1 MLKDNWEEKHGINL
15 PVHTTC
21 SKGIQGTHVGNMILQ
36 PQGFS
41 DNDHLAGS
49 SSRENVSAFVSSG
62 PTSECFIPRQSNLQD
77 GRYGTSNNQPMC
89 MEPVSFRHQFD
100 NQFRQQNNLSETRP
114 TFNANAR
121 GNGIEKTGIAS
132 QNMVSQLQPSLLDK
146 NLPVE
151 DACKP
156 IDNVRAQ
163 TEAHRSLLPLKS
175 CSTDAEKSLLGSNL
189 QELIKFLSA
198 NHGLPMKTPL
208 ELGTPEYL
216 RLVEIL
222 HQSSVQP
229 NGFSDQLNGRGC
241 SQEEFSGGSEQSGS
255 ISKFGGT
262 KNTPSVERA
271 SFAPSVST
279 EQDEASRTMHNGQL
293 GPGTNYFGNKLE
305 STNGGSHHEGTSKG
319 KEITV
324 APSIHKPKLA
334 STEVKKVPSERATRV
349 ATEKL
354 WEGSLQLSSSVTLK
368 AVAFFKSGEKLLG
381 NNWPEFI
388 EVKGKVRLEAFEKY
402 VQDLP
407 RSRNRGLMVISVCWK
422 EGSSEFGLTGMKEV
436 AKGYKKSSRVGFAQ
450 LLSGIDLYLCPR
462 SDPIITILAKYGF
475 FKGMAVLDG
484 KPDSMIG
491 CVVWRKNRPLNP
503 VGNTS
508 DSKSSPNSTQPQNS
522 PPGFSIKH
530 VPEKKL
536 SPEKPPPESNQ
547 HDEPVT
553 LPPATNSESSK
564 NLASVEV
571 DRNGGN
577 SSSSSSPLQNPVIS
591 DSCNLVRKRPFED
604 DDLPEFD
611 FGIACGKSTL
621 VNSSVSMNNRQN
633 LDSSRLTQLTCVVK
647 TVERETSSGSLEQP
661 SKKSKL
667 FYDDD
672 DDDDMPEWC
681 PPEIHNQMPPTSNFQ
696 TLPPCP
702 PRPLPPIPPP
712 PRADTRPSFCYQ
724 PFRPPAISSPPTS
737 FMGAPPPPPQQPLP
751 SSSSGRFNSNQGL
764 WHRPGSSN
772 VNSSFNRR
780 HPQR

>member
-1 MLKDNWEEKHGINL
+1 
-15 PVHTTC
+15 
-21 SKGIQGTHVGNMILQ
+21 
-36 PQGFS
+36 
-41 DNDHLAGS
+41 
-49 SSRENVSAFVSSG
+49 
-62 PTSECFIPRQSNLQD
+62 
-77 GRYGTSNNQPMC
+77 

-100 NQFRQQNNLSETRP
+100 NQFHQQNNLSETRP
-114 TFNANAR
+114 SFNANPC
-121 GNGIEKTGIAS
+121 GNGIEKIGIAS
-132 QNMVSQLQPSLLDK
+132 HHMVSQLQPSLLDK
-146 NLPVE
+146 NLPVDE
-151 DACKP
+151 AYKP

-163 TEAHRSLLPLKS
+163 TDTHKSLLPRKS

-189 QELIKFLSA
+189 QEIIKFLSA

-208 ELGTPEYL
+208 EMGTPEYL

-229 NGFSDQLNGRGC
+229 NGFPDQLNGRGS
-241 SQEEFSGGSEQSGS
+241 SQEEFSGGSEQNGS
-255 ISKFGGT
+255 NSKIGGT
-262 KNTPSVERA
+262 KTPSVERA

-279 EQDEASRTMHNGQL
+279 EQDEASRTMHNEGQP

-305 STNGGSHHEGTSKG
+305 STNGGSHHEGTIKG
-319 KEITV
+319 KDITV

-334 STEVKKVPSERATRV
+334 STEDESSICSDNLEKMHGHDQKNDSFLGPPKTEVKKLPSERATRV

-422 EGSSEFGLTGMKEV
+422 EGSSELGLTGMKEI

-475 FKGMAVLDG
+475 FKGMAVLDD

-491 CVVWRKNRPLNP
+491 CVVWRKNRPLNT

-508 DSKSSPNSTQPQNS
+508 DSKSSPNSTQPQNLPS
-522 PPGFSIKH
+522 GLSIKQ
-530 VPEKKL
+530 VPENKL
-536 SPEKPPPESNQ
+536 SPEKLPPESNQ

-553 LPPATNSESSK
+553 LPLATNSESSK

-577 SSSSSSPLQNPVIS
+577 SSSSSSPSQNPVIS

-621 VNSSVSMNNRQN
+621 VNSAVSRNNGLALAAVNGQN
-633 LDSSRLTQLTCVVK
+633 LDGSRLTQLPSVVK
-647 TVERETSSGSLEQP
+647 TVEMKTSNGSVEQP

-667 FYDDD
+667 FD

-681 PPEIHNQMPPTSNFQ
+681 PPELHNQMPPTSNFQ

-702 PRPLPPIPPP
+702 PRPPPIPPP
-712 PRADTRPSFCYQ
+712 PRADMRPSFSYQ
-724 PFRPPAISSPPTS
+724 PFRPAISSPPTS
-737 FMGAPPPPPQQPLP
+737 FMGAPPPPQSQPQPQLLP
-751 SSSSGRFNSNQGL
+751 PSSSGRFNPNQGL

-772 VNSSFNRR
+772 VNSSFPSSNRR
-780 HPQR
+780 RPQR